1 MNKILT
7 PEILAM
13 YLGQPVT
20 LTVVKEVSAWTEGE
34 AWVAHVQPTHI
45 NWLAE
50 GSIDATLHLR
60 TLDSI
65 TENEV
70 REIFGLLSHARVPDN
85 RSIKETWWKKFNDF
99 TITAASRFTG
109 VPVIWSRLLSK
120 GFDLFGL
127 IEAGEAIDI
136 NSVQV
141 KETEQ

>member
-13 YLGQPVT
+13 YLGQPFT
-20 LTVVKEVSAWTEGE
+20 LTDVKEGPAGTEAE
-34 AWVAHVQPTHI
+34 SWVTYVQPIHI
-45 NWLAE
+45 NWLAK
-50 GSIDATLHLR
+50 GYMGVTLHLR

-65 TENEV
+65 TEGEV
-70 REIFGLLSHARVPDN
+70 REIFGLLSHARVPEN
-85 RSIKETWWKKFNDF
+85 RGLKESWWKKFDDF

-109 VPVIWSRLLSK
+109 VSVIWSHLLSK

-136 NSVQV
+136 NSIQV
-141 KETEQ
+141 TE